1 MNEMNLSDPTPEDEK
16 HNKLLKRCPTR
27 HARLLLALILD
38 HKIEDLDAIKRMSK
52 NDMFGRSLI
61 IGNNALDDLI
71 KHEIIYVVPSF
82 RIGQFSKW
90 KVYDKIVLNI

>member
-1 MNEMNLSDPTPEDEK
+1 MNLSDPTPEDEK
-16 HNKLLKRCPTR
+16 YNKLLEKCPTR

-38 HKIEDLDAIKRMSK
+38 HKIEDLDAIKRISK

-71 KHEIIYVVPSF
+71 SYEIIYVVPYF
-82 RIGQFSKW
+82 KIVQFSKW
-90 KVYDKIVLNI
+90 KVYDKIILNI